1 MTKRDKHESIE
12 EYITRAIEAVSELE
26 RRTIFVKVDRIK
38 HRRNRFKPTPNQARL
53 LGWIR
58 RRGFIP
64 NELCEGMNF
73 MTLGL
78 LKAKRLV
85 METTQDG
92 HEGIKAT

>member
-1 MTKRDKHESIE
+1 MRRGRETLE
-12 EYITRAIEAVSELE
+12 EYITRSIEAVSELE

-38 HRRNRFKPTPNQARL
+38 HRRNRFKATPNQSRL
-53 LGWIR
+53 LGWIKKQ
-58 RRGFIP
+58 GFVP

-85 METTQDG
+85 IEARQDG
-92 HEGIKAT
+92 VEGIRAT